1 MNPHAIIVGHTGSGK
16 SVLIKA
22 TEIFQTLISTS
33 DDILILDPQNE
44 FKEIVEK
51 YGGSYFDLTPKSKI
65 YINGFE
71 VSDAVFYADK
81 DTKEKF
87 IATQTKYAKSLVAAS
102 QVLEKAAEDTG
113 YTMDNVREAVHN
125 KYPVYTGTRYR
136 SQQGNKKDV

>member
-1 MNPHAIIVGHTGSGK
+1 MTTPCAFPVSFNCSTRCANVDSSGAVATNKKFRKNPVSSLSFTK

-71 VSDAVFYADK
+71 VS
-81 DTKEKF
+81 E
-87 IATQTKYAKSLVAAS
+87 ISL
-102 QVLEKAAEDTG
+102 L
-113 YTMDNVREAVHN
+113 
-125 KYPVYTGTRYR
+125 P
-136 SQQGNKKDV
+136 

>member
-71 VSDAVFYADK
+71 VSDAVFLSGQRYKRKIYRYTDK
-81 DTKEKF
+81 VCKEPCGS
-87 IATQTKYAKSLVAAS
+87 YH
-102 QVLEKAAEDTG
+102 D
-113 YTMDNVREAVHN
+113 
-125 KYPVYTGTRYR
+125 KYPVYTGTCYR
-136 SQQGNKKDV
+136 SQPCNKKDV

>member
-44 FKEIVEK
+44 FKEIADKVCK
-51 YGGSYFDLTPKSKI
+51 KPCGSYHD
-65 YINGFE
+65 
-71 VSDAVFYADK
+71 
-81 DTKEKF
+81 
-87 IATQTKYAKSLVAAS
+87 
-102 QVLEKAAEDTG
+102 
-113 YTMDNVREAVHN
+113 

>member
-1 MNPHAIIVGHTGSGK
+1 M
-16 SVLIKA
+16 LIKA

-81 DTKEKF
+81 DTKDLRF
-87 IATQTKYAKSLVAAS
+87 YYILSYILAIAFQL
-102 QVLEKAAEDTG
+102 
-113 YTMDNVREAVHN
+113 M
-125 KYPVYTGTRYR
+125 P
-136 SQQGNKKDV
+136 

>member
-1 MNPHAIIVGHTGSGK
+1 M
-16 SVLIKA
+16 LIKA

-87 IATQTKYAKSLVAAS
+87 IATQTKYAKSLVAAIMTNILFTQEHATVVS
-102 QVLEKAAEDTG
+102 RATRKMFDKNLCTEKD
-113 YTMDNVREAVHN
+113 
-125 KYPVYTGTRYR
+125 
-136 SQQGNKKDV
+136 

>member
-81 DTKEKF
+81 DTKENL
-87 IATQTKYAKSLVAAS
+87 SLRRQS
-102 QVLEKAAEDTG
+102 MQKPCGSYHD
-113 YTMDNVREAVHN
+113 